1 VLLLFPGE
9 QSPGD
14 AAHIQ
19 RHFRL
24 PAFFGDVYFASQ
36 AVKSTVRVVHF
47 APCVQ
52 DYVCRTTDRTITKVF
67 AQNNG
72 WELEGDGIANLQF
85 VAKSEECYRLSRA
98 VVWLSAAGWQ
108 PWRLGA
114 FLLFPFYVGSLRFLG
129 QLVLDL

>member
-1 VLLLFPGE
+1 
-9 QSPGD
+9 
-14 AAHIQ
+14 
-19 RHFRL
+19 
-24 PAFFGDVYFASQ
+24 
-36 AVKSTVRVVHF
+36 
-47 APCVQ
+47 
-52 DYVCRTTDRTITKVF
+52 VCRTTDRTITKVF